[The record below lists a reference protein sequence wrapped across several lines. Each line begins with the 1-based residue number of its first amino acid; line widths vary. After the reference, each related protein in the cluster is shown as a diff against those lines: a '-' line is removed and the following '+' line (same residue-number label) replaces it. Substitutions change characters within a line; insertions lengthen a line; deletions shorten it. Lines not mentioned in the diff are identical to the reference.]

1 MPNPF
6 LYDRPLPPRDLID
19 RDGELAL
26 LTSLADSG
34 QSARLT
40 GPRRYGKT
48 TLLGRLAQVMR
59 EDHGFAVAG
68 VDLSHAT
75 TVDDVVQR
83 IGAAYDE
90 AFTGKLRRA
99 WHSLRRRIDPSA
111 TLGMPGVASVG
122 IATAARRSEPLS
134 ALHELLEVPKRLH
147 ERTGSRSLVSYD
159 EFHEMLAAQ
168 PDLDGVLRSHIQHH
182 AGAVSY
188 VFAGSHAGMMDA
200 LFGDRRRPLFEQAR
214 AVRVGPLP
222 PPDLADFIEDRFAD
236 ADRALM
242 PTTAEELA
250 RMAAGHPQ
258 RAMMIAHFLWERAE
272 RGVGSEEPRAA
283 RRSGSGR
290 SGTAPAGGAGLEELQ
305 AAWRAALA
313 EAADGLQRTWEL
325 LSPNQRKLVKTVAA
339 GQDHPLRKAA
349 LDQAELVKSSA
360 VDARDALAAQGDL
373 FILGHGAVALA
384 DPFLASWALRGGEL
398 RQDSAGG

>member
-1 MPNPF
+1 MPKNPF
-6 LYDRPLPPRDLID
+6 QYDRPLPPKDLID
-19 RDGELAL
+19 RESELGL
-26 LTSLADSG
+26 LASLADSG

-59 EDHGFAVAG
+59 EEQGFAVAT
-68 VDLSHAT
+68 VDLSHT
-75 TVDDVVQR
+75 TTIDDVVQR

-111 TLGMPGVASVG
+111 TLGVPGVASVG
-122 IATAARRSEPLS
+122 IATAAGRSEPLS

-168 PDLDGVLRSHIQHH
+168 PDLDGVMRSHIQHH
-182 AGAVSY
+182 TEAVSY

-214 AVRVGPLP
+214 AVRVGPLAN
-222 PPDLADFIEDRFAD
+222 PDVADFIEGRFAEANRTLEPST
-236 ADRALM
+236 ADQ
-242 PTTAEELA
+242 LA

-258 RAMMIAHFLWERAE
+258 RAMMIAHFLWERSE
-272 RGVGSEEPRAA
+272 RS
-283 RRSGSGR
+283 
-290 SGTAPAGGAGLEELQ
+290 AGLEELQ

-349 LDQAELVKSSA
+349 LDQAGLVKSSA
-360 VDARDALAAQGDL
+360 VDARDTLAAQGDL
-373 FILGHGAVALA
+373 FIIGQGQVALA
-384 DPFLASWALRGGEL
+384 DPFLASWALRGGEHW
-398 RQDSAGG
+398 QDPASD

>member
-6 LYDRPLPPRDLID
+6 LYDRPLPPKDLID
-19 RDGELAL
+19 RESELGL
-26 LTSLADSG
+26 LASLADSG

-48 TLLGRLAQVMR
+48 TLLGRLAQTMR
-59 EDHGFAVAG
+59 EERGFAVAT

-75 TVDDVVQR
+75 TINDVVQR

-111 TLGMPGVASVG
+111 TLGVPGVASVG
-122 IATAARRSEPLS
+122 IATTGQRSEPLS
-134 ALHELLEVPKRLH
+134 ALHELLGVPKRLH

-168 PDLDGVLRSHIQHH
+168 PDLDGVMRSHIQHH
-182 AGAVSY
+182 TEAVSY

-214 AVRVGPLP
+214 AVRVGPLAS
-222 PPDLADFIEDRFAD
+222 PDVADFIEGRFAE
-236 ADRALM
+236 ADRTLE
-242 PTTAEELA
+242 PSTADQLA

-258 RAMMIAHFLWERAE
+258 RAMMIAHFLWEQSE
-272 RGVGSEEPRAA
+272 RS
-283 RRSGSGR
+283 
-290 SGTAPAGGAGLEELQ
+290 AGLEELQ

-339 GQDHPLRKAA
+339 GHDHPLRKAA
-349 LDQAELVKSSA
+349 LDQAGLVKSSA
-360 VDARDALAAQGDL
+360 VDARDTLTAQGDL
-373 FILGHGAVALA
+373 FIIGQGQVALA
-384 DPFLASWALRGGEL
+384 DPFLASWALRGGEIW
-398 RQDSAGG
+398 RDSAIE

>member
-1 MPNPF
+1 MANPF

-19 RDGELAL
+19 REEELAL

-48 TLLGRLAQVMR
+48 TLLGRLAQTVR
-59 EDHGFAVAG
+59 EEHGFAVAT
-68 VDLSHAT
+68 VDLSRAT
-75 TVDDVVQR
+75 TVSDVVQR

-90 AFTGKLRRA
+90 AFTGKLRRT

-111 TLGMPGVASVG
+111 TLGLPGIASVG
-122 IATAARRSEPLS
+122 LATAERGPDPLP
-134 ALHELLEVPKRLH
+134 ALHELLKAPKHLH

-214 AVRVGPLP
+214 AVRVGPLASA
-222 PPDLADFIEDRFAD
+222 DVADFIEERFAD
-236 ADRALM
+236 TNRALE
-242 PTTAEELA
+242 PSTAEALA
-250 RMAAGHPQ
+250 RIAAGHPQ
-258 RAMMIAHFLWERAE
+258 RAMMIAHFLWDQAE
-272 RGVGSEEPRAA
+272 RGAGSAQ
-283 RRSGSGR
+283 
-290 SGTAPAGGAGLEELQ
+290 LQ
-305 AAWRAALA
+305 AAWREATA

-325 LSPNQRKLVKTVAA
+325 LSSNQRKLVKAVAA
-339 GQDHPLRKAA
+339 GEDHPLRKAA
-349 LDQAELVKSSA
+349 LDRAGLVKSSA
-360 VDARDALAAQGDL
+360 ADARDALAAQGDL
-373 FILGHGAVALA
+373 FIYSHGQVALA
-384 DPFLASWALRGGEL
+384 DPFLATWALRGGEVPG
-398 RQDSAGG
+398 RSRPGEGEDSKGRAPRYPNRASP